1 MSQHFNLQIP
11 GAQSDDG
18 QIEVTAPYDG
28 TLIATVTAADADA
41 VELALS
47 TADRLYQDQDLWLK
61 PAKRMEILEKTASIM
76 SERAEELAVEAALE
90 GGKPLIDSR
99 AEVARAI
106 DGVRNCIEVL
116 RTQACQE
123 LQMNINRASEGKLAV
138 TRHENI

>member
-11 GAQSDDG
+11 GVQSDDG

-47 TADRLYQDQDLWLK
+47 TADRLYRDRDLWLK
-61 PAKRMEILEKTASIM
+61 PAKRMEILEKTAFIM
-76 SERAEELAVEAALE
+76 SERAEELAFEAARE

-99 AEVARAI
+99 AEI
-106 DGVRNCIEVL
+106 K
-116 RTQACQE
+116 E
-123 LQMNINRASEGKLAV
+123 LPHAHLHTMFWQGRPSHTYFANLNAFLAHMYRIV
-138 TRHENI
+138 YVVSTI